1 MSLIFPKLKKKSA
14 ALCDFWESAAFI
26 LFGLPENQHL
36 SLLARCLRK
45 QFLRKLRR
53 AETYGE
59 LRVSLPEMRPQFRAH
74 VFVRTVPEKN

>member
-1 MSLIFPKLKKKSA
+1 VSLTFPTLQKVGR
-14 ALCDFWESAAFI
+14 ALRFLESATFS
-26 LFGLPENQHL
+26 LFGLF

-59 LRVSLPEMRPQFRAH
+59 LRVSLPEMRPEFRAH
-74 VFVRTVPEKN
+74 VFVRTVPEKD